1 MTRLFENKKVC
12 ATLFVLLVLS
22 VLVNTVAGGS
32 LPSFGSSPV
41 WGLEV
46 QQELRA
52 DSPIDLPDP
61 YEDTRTPGEWV

>member
-12 ATLFVLLVLS
+12 ATLFILFVLS
-22 VLVNTVAGGS
+22 VLVNTVAGGP

-41 WGLEV
+41 LGPEI
-46 QQELRA
+46 QQQLRA

-61 YEDTRTPGEWV
+61 FEDTRTPGERV